1 MFDDFSD
8 GGIPDRL
15 GLRSFA
21 NTDNICASTILQSV
35 INAILAPIIYKI
47 TEEFYLSFNK
57 AFEEFVGR
65 KNEEKVGRPQ
75 SDVLRL

>member
-8 GGIPDRL
+8 GGILDRL

-21 NTDNICASTILQSV
+21 NTDDICASTILQSV

-47 TEEFYLSFNK
+47 TEELYFSFNK

>member
-8 GGIPDRL
+8 GGILDRL

-21 NTDNICASTILQSV
+21 NTDDICASTILQSV

-47 TEEFYLSFNK
+47 TEELYLSFNK

-75 SDVLRL
+75 RDVLRL

>member
-1 MFDDFSD
+1 M
-8 GGIPDRL
+8 
-15 GLRSFA
+15 
-21 NTDNICASTILQSV
+21 

-47 TEEFYLSFNK
+47 TEELYLSFNK

-75 SDVLRL
+75 RDVLRL

>member
-1 MFDDFSD
+1 MIFSD
-8 GGIPDRL
+8 GGILDRL
-15 GLRSFA
+15 GRRSFA
-21 NTDNICASTILQSV
+21 NTDDICAWTILQSV

-47 TEEFYLSFNK
+47 TEELYFSFNK

-65 KNEEKVGRPQ
+65 KNEEIVGRPE

>member
-21 NTDNICASTILQSV
+21 NTDNMCASTILQSA
-35 INAILAPIIYKI
+35 INTILAPIIYKI
-47 TEEFYLSFNK
+47 AEGLYLGSNK

-65 KNEEKVGRPQ
+65 KNEEIVGRPQ